1 MVTPCQPTAIQTT
14 FMPLLCK
21 LGLRGDLAKPPEG
34 PAGAAPHLP
43 VHGPDDGSLD
53 AHAADE
59 ADVEVLVQHQGLQA
73 GADEQQR
80 RVEVTLPF
88 RGLLVV
94 HEVDEQPVRQ
104 RGQNPA

>member
-1 MVTPCQPTAIQTT
+1 MTWPS
-14 FMPLLCK
+14 PL
-21 LGLRGDLAKPPEG
+21 RVPR
-34 PAGAAPHLP
+34 GAAPHLP
-43 VHGPDDGSLD
+43 VHSPDDGRLD

-88 RGLLVV
+88 RGLLVI